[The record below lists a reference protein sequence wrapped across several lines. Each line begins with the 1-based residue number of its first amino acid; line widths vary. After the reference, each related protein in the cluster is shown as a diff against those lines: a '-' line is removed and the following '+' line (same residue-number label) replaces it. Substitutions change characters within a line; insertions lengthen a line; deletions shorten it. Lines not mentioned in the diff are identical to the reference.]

1 MKPIQQA
8 FRLRGKAFYE
18 KHLAIVSNLLPTNL
32 TQKEIEVLA
41 CFLSLDKV
49 IIEEDMFN
57 TIARKKVM
65 GELKLQAGGLGN
77 HLKSMI
83 TKGVLVKHK
92 ITNKITIREFL
103 LPQEPIQGYQ
113 IKLVKE

>member
-8 FRLRGKAFYE
+8 LKLKGKFFYE
-18 KHLAIVSNLLPTNL
+18 KHLTIVSSLLPTNL

-41 CFLSLDKV
+41 CFLALDKV
-49 IIEEDMFN
+49 LIEEDMFN

-65 GELKLQAGGLGN
+65 DELGLQAGGLGN
-77 HLKSMI
+77 HLKSMLE
-83 TKGVLVKHK
+83 KKVLVKHE
-92 ITNKITIREFL
+92 ITKRITIREFL

-113 IKLVKE
+113 IKLVKL